1 MAHVKLSLK
10 TSVETP
16 EHAQSFRS
24 YFKIISVA
32 FGSLGTS
39 VLSSAKRDADTVVFA
54 RGGVRPRINFTCL
67 ISILEQTYAVLGQ
80 LVEIT
85 DQDAAGRWGWA

>member
-10 TSVETP
+10 TSVEMP
-16 EHAQSFRS
+16 EHARSFRP
-24 YFKIISVA
+24 YFKVIPIVS
-32 FGSLGTS
+32 GSPGTS
-39 VLSSAKRDADTVVFA
+39 VLSSAKREAGTVVFA
-54 RGGVRPRINFTCL
+54 RGGVRPRINLTCW

-80 LVEIT
+80 LVETT